1 MSSTDLQRLP
11 FATDDGFGPRARIG
25 IVVLEND
32 QTVEAELSSLWPDG
46 VAAFA
51 TRIPMEDRVTAET
64 LQAMEARIPE
74 AAALLPEL
82 MGFDVIGYGC
92 TSAATLIGEDRVSA
106 AIRRAH
112 PDVANTN
119 PITAV
124 LAALSALG
132 ARRIAVVTP
141 YNAEVTAGIVSL
153 LGGSG
158 LDVVAAGSFL
168 EESDATV
175 ARITEAS
182 VADAVRRLVTS
193 TAGTDGEPPD
203 AVFVSCTSLRAYGIA
218 GALEVELGVAV
229 VSSNLAFGWHL
240 LRLAGIDD
248 AIMGLGRLFSLGLNG
263 PPTGDG

>member
-1 MSSTDLQRLP
+1 MTSMDLQQLP
-11 FATDDGFGPRARIG
+11 FATDNGFGQRARIG

-32 QTVEAELSSLWPDG
+32 QTVEAELSSLWPEG

-64 LQAMEARIPE
+64 LLAMEARIPE
-74 AAALLPEL
+74 AAALLPVR

-92 TSAATLIGEDRVSA
+92 TSAATLIGEDRVA
-106 AIRRAH
+106 EAVRRAH
-112 PDVANTN
+112 PDVPNTN

-124 LAALSALG
+124 MAAMAALG
-132 ARRIAVVTP
+132 AVRVAVVTP
-141 YNAEVTAGIVSL
+141 YNAEVTGGIVDL
-153 LGGSG
+153 LTGRG
-158 LDVVAAGSFL
+158 LEVVAVGSFL

-182 VADAVRRLVTS
+182 VADAVRRLVAS
-193 TAGTDGEPPD
+193 ADGSADRRVD

-218 GALEVELGVAV
+218 GALEAELGVAV

-248 AIMGLGRLFSLGLNG
+248 AIDGMGRLFALGLEG
-263 PPTGDG
+263 